1 MDERRPDPE
10 ELLKQIKQ
18 EEIAKQRGK
27 LKIFFGYAAG
37 VGKTYAMLE
46 AAHVAYHAG
55 VDVVAGYVEPHQ
67 RPETSKLLDGLELL
81 PPLKVTHNGIMLN
94 EFDLDG
100 ALKRNPDLI
109 LVDEL
114 AHTNDEQCRHLKRY
128 QDINELLD
136 HGIDVYTTIN
146 VQHIESL
153 NDIIA
158 SITAVVVK
166 ERIPDY
172 IFDNADQVEL
182 VDIEPEDLIKRL
194 EAGKIYQKNQVQR
207 ALGNF
212 FMLDNLIALRE
223 IALRRTADRVNKKF
237 EQIKPKN
244 GEHHYTNEHILIC
257 LSPAPS
263 NQKVI
268 RTAARMANAFF
279 GEFSAEFER
288 LIAENYIKAKT
299 VTDLAQMIGYGVN
312 SFRMKFKKVFGIPAY
327 EWLMQEK
334 SKRLLVAIAN
344 SEDDFKNI
352 IDEFDFSSHSHF
364 YKFCKARFGYSP
376 TELRKKLKSL

>member
-67 RPETSKLLDGLELL
+67 RPETSKLLDGLEVL

-279 GEFSAEFER
+279 GEFTAVFVETPNFEKMPTKVKQALR
-288 LIAENYIKAKT
+288 ANTK
-299 VTDLAQMIGYGVN
+299 LASQLGANIVNLYGDNVPEQISEYARFAGVSKIVLGRTNTKRRFSHN
-312 SFRMKFKKVFGIPAY
+312 SFADQ
-327 EWLMQEK
+327 L
-334 SKRLLVAIAN
+334 
-344 SEDDFKNI
+344 
-352 IDEFDFSSHSHF
+352 IDRYLYHP
-364 YKFCKARFGYSP
+364 R
-376 TELRKKLKSL
+376 

>member
-1 MDERRPDPE
+1 M
-10 ELLKQIKQ
+10 
-18 EEIAKQRGK
+18 
-27 LKIFFGYAAG
+27 
-37 VGKTYAMLE
+37 
-46 AAHVAYHAG
+46 
-55 VDVVAGYVEPHQ
+55 
-67 RPETSKLLDGLELL
+67 
-81 PPLKVTHNGIMLN
+81 
-94 EFDLDG
+94 
-100 ALKRNPDLI
+100 
-109 LVDEL
+109 
-114 AHTNDEQCRHLKRY
+114 
-128 QDINELLD
+128 
-136 HGIDVYTTIN
+136 
-146 VQHIESL
+146 
-153 NDIIA
+153 
-158 SITAVVVK
+158 VK

-279 GEFSAEFER
+279 GEFTAVFVETPNFEKCR
-288 LIAENYIKAKT
+288 L
-299 VTDLAQMIGYGVN
+299 
-312 SFRMKFKKVFGIPAY
+312 
-327 EWLMQEK
+327 
-334 SKRLLVAIAN
+334 
-344 SEDDFKNI
+344 
-352 IDEFDFSSHSHF
+352 
-364 YKFCKARFGYSP
+364 
-376 TELRKKLKSL
+376 KLNRH

>member
-1 MDERRPDPE
+1 
-10 ELLKQIKQ
+10 
-18 EEIAKQRGK
+18 
-27 LKIFFGYAAG
+27 
-37 VGKTYAMLE
+37 MLE

-67 RPETSKLLDGLELL
+67 RPETSKLLDGLEVL

-223 IALRRTADRVNKKF
+223 IALRRTADRVNK
-237 EQIKPKN
+237 N
-244 GEHHYTNEHILIC
+244 
-257 LSPAPS
+257 LSKL
-263 NQKVI
+263 NLK
-268 RTAARMANAFF
+268 TA
-279 GEFSAEFER
+279 
-288 LIAENYIKAKT
+288 
-299 VTDLAQMIGYGVN
+299 
-312 SFRMKFKKVFGIPAY
+312 
-327 EWLMQEK
+327 
-334 SKRLLVAIAN
+334 
-344 SEDDFKNI
+344 NI
-352 IDEFDFSSHSHF
+352 IIPMNIF
-364 YKFCKARFGYSP
+364 
-376 TELRKKLKSL
+376 

>member
-1 MDERRPDPE
+1 M
-10 ELLKQIKQ
+10 K
-18 EEIAKQRGK
+18 
-27 LKIFFGYAAG
+27 
-37 VGKTYAMLE
+37 
-46 AAHVAYHAG
+46 
-55 VDVVAGYVEPHQ
+55 
-67 RPETSKLLDGLELL
+67 
-81 PPLKVTHNGIMLN
+81 
-94 EFDLDG
+94 
-100 ALKRNPDLI
+100 
-109 LVDEL
+109 L

-237 EQIKPKN
+237 EQIKPK
-244 GEHHYTNEHILIC
+244 
-257 LSPAPS
+257 
-263 NQKVI
+263 
-268 RTAARMANAFF
+268 TA
-279 GEFSAEFER
+279 
-288 LIAENYIKAKT
+288 
-299 VTDLAQMIGYGVN
+299 
-312 SFRMKFKKVFGIPAY
+312 
-327 EWLMQEK
+327 
-334 SKRLLVAIAN
+334 
-344 SEDDFKNI
+344 NI
-352 IDEFDFSSHSHF
+352 IIPMNIF
-364 YKFCKARFGYSP
+364 
-376 TELRKKLKSL
+376 